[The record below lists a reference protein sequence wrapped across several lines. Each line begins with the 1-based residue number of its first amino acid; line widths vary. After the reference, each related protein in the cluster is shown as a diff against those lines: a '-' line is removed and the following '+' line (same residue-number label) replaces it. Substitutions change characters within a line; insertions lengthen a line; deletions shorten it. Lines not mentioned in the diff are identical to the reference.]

1 MTWQAVKEARQ
12 RLKGER
18 GTVYK
23 DWGGKIHIALIYPN
37 SYYLG
42 MSNLGFQTIYSLL
55 NSYDNVVCER
65 AFWEPKRVKRVKTE
79 TPISLESQR
88 PLPDF
93 DILAFSISYELD
105 YFNVVQLLKAGGIP
119 LLAADRNEGHPLL
132 IAGGPCIT
140 ANPMPLSTIFDCFAI
155 GEGEPI
161 LPGFMA
167 ALTEGIEGKK
177 DELLQKLASLPG
189 VYVPSLYRGKPVR
202 RQWLADLDSVA
213 TTSVILTPDTE
224 LGNMHIIEI
233 ARGCGWG
240 CRFCLAGFQFRPFR
254 FRPLDSLLA
263 QAEQGLQNTNRIG
276 LLAAAVSDHPEIG
289 ELAYRLHRMD
299 AEISVSSLRIR
310 PFSQAL
316 LKALAKSGAQTVT
329 LAPEAGSERLR
340 EAINKCV
347 ADSDIIDTVDK
358 ISRQGI
364 RQAKLYFMIGLPTET
379 DDDIH
384 ELVKLT
390 LALKKRVEGTVTRI
404 AITVEPFVP
413 KAGTPFQ
420 WLAMAPEDVLDE
432 RMNRIKNSLS
442 RKGIEVRTESVSW
455 SLVQGVLARGDAKLG
470 EVLNKMQRNSLA
482 SWRRAL
488 DECNLSASDYAHRE
502 LPLDEPPPWS
512 VVDSGITPDY
522 LKKELSKARHSIES
536 QPCPSE
542 ECHKCGVC

>member
-12 RLKGER
+12 KLEAER
-18 GTVYK
+18 GTIYK

-42 MSNLGFQTIYSLL
+42 MSNLGFQTVYDLL
-55 NSYDNVVCER
+55 NSYDNIVCER
-65 AFWEPKRVKRVKTE
+65 AFWEPKRPELE
-79 TPISLESQR
+79 TLISLESQR

-105 YFNVVQLLKAGGIP
+105 YFNVAQILKASGIP
-119 LLAADRNEGHPLL
+119 LFAADRDESHPLL
-132 IAGGPCIT
+132 VAGGPCIT
-140 ANPMPLSTIFDCFAI
+140 ANPMPLSEIFDCFAI

-161 LPGFMA
+161 LPGFIA
-167 ALTEGIEGKK
+167 ALTESIEGKK

-189 VYVPSLYRGKPVR
+189 VYVPSLYKGKPVK
-202 RQWLADLDSVA
+202 RQWLADLNSVA

-224 LGNMHIIEI
+224 LGNMHLVEI

-254 FRPLDSLLA
+254 FRHLDSLLA
-263 QAEQGLQNTNRIG
+263 QAEQGLKRTNRIG

-316 LKALAKSGAQTVT
+316 LKALAKSGAQTLS

-340 EAINKCV
+340 ESINKCV
-347 ADSDIIDTVDK
+347 ADDDIIDVVDK
-358 ISRQGI
+358 IAKQGI

-442 RKGIEVRTESVSW
+442 RKGIDVRAESVSW

-470 EVLNKMQRNSLA
+470 EVLAKMQRTSLA
-482 SWRRAL
+482 VWRKAME
-488 DECNLSASDYAHRE
+488 ECNLSASHYAHRE
-502 LPLDEPPPWS
+502 LPPNVPLPWN
-512 VVDSGITPDY
+512 VVDSGVTPNY
-522 LKKELSKARHSIES
+522 LKKELSKAYHSIES
-536 QPCPSE
+536 QPCPPA

>member
-1 MTWQAVKEARQ
+1 MTWQAVREARQ
-12 RLKGER
+12 KLERER
-18 GTVYK
+18 GTIYK

-42 MSNLGFQTIYSLL
+42 MSNLGFQTIYGIL
-55 NSYDNVVCER
+55 NSYDNIVCER
-65 AFWEPKRVKRVKTE
+65 VFWEPESIKAE

-93 DILAFSISYELD
+93 DVLAFSISYELD
-105 YFNVVQLLKAGGIP
+105 YFNVVQVLRASGIP
-119 LLAADRNEGHPLL
+119 LLAADRDESHPLV
-132 IAGGPCIT
+132 IAGGPCVT
-140 ANPMPLSTIFDCFAI
+140 SNPMPLSKFFDCFAI

-161 LPGFMA
+161 LPGFTDT
-167 ALTEGIEGKK
+167 LTEGIEAKK
-177 DELLQKLASLPG
+177 DELLKKLASLPG
-189 VYVPSLYRGKPVR
+189 VYVPSLYDGKPIR

-224 LGNMHIIEI
+224 LGSMYLIEI

-263 QAEQGLQNTNRIG
+263 QAERGLNYVDKMG

-299 AEISVSSLRIR
+299 AEISVSSLRVR

-316 LKALAKSGAQTVT
+316 LKALAQSGAQTVT

-340 EAINKCV
+340 QTINKCV
-347 ADSDIIDTVDK
+347 SESDIVEAVDK
-358 ISRQGI
+358 IAQLGLRQI
-364 RQAKLYFMIGLPTET
+364 KLYFMIGLPTET
-379 DDDIH
+379 DADID
-384 ELVKLT
+384 ELIKLT
-390 LALKKRVEGTVTRI
+390 LKLKEHVQETVTRI

-420 WLAMAPEDVLDE
+420 WLAMAPEDVLNE
-432 RMNRIKNSLS
+432 RVNRIKNSLAKS
-442 RKGIEVRTESVSW
+442 GIEVRAESVAW
-455 SLVQGVLARGDAKLG
+455 SIVQGVLARGDAKFG
-470 EVLNKMQRNSLA
+470 EILAKTQRNSLA
-482 SWRRAL
+482 AWRKAL
-488 DECNLSASDYAHRE
+488 ADCNISADYYVHRE
-502 LPLDEPPPWS
+502 LLFDELLPWS
-512 VVDSGITPDY
+512 VLDSGVNPDY
-522 LKKELSKARHSIES
+522 LKKELGKARQSIES
-536 QPCPSE
+536 LPCPPE

>member
-1 MTWQAVKEARQ
+1 MSWQAVKEARQ
-12 RLKGER
+12 KLEAER
-18 GTVYK
+18 GTIYK

-42 MSNLGFQTIYSLL
+42 MSNLGFQTIYGLL
-55 NSYDNVVCER
+55 NSYDNIVCER
-65 AFWEPKRVKRVKTE
+65 SFWEPKRPELE
-79 TPISLESQR
+79 TLISLESQR

-105 YFNVVQLLKAGGIP
+105 YFNVVQILKASGIP
-119 LLAADRNEGHPLL
+119 LFTADRDESHPLL
-132 IAGGPCIT
+132 AAGGPCIT
-140 ANPMPLSTIFDCFAI
+140 ANPMPLSEIFDCFAI

-161 LPGFMA
+161 LPSFVA
-167 ALTEGIEGKK
+167 ALTEGIEDKK
-177 DELLQKLASLPG
+177 DELLKKLASLPG
-189 VYVPSLYRGKPVR
+189 VYVPSLYKGKPVK

-213 TTSVILTPDTE
+213 TTSVILTHDTE
-224 LGNMHIIEI
+224 LGNMHLVEI

-263 QAEQGLQNTNRIG
+263 QAEQGLKYTSRIG

-310 PFSQAL
+310 PFSGAL
-316 LKALAKSGAQTVT
+316 LKALAKSGAQTLS

-347 ADSDIIDTVDK
+347 ADNDIIDTVDK
-358 ISRQGI
+358 IAKQGI
-364 RQAKLYFMIGLPTET
+364 RQVKLYFMIGLPTET

-390 LALKKRVEGTVTRI
+390 LALKKRVEGTMTRI

-432 RMNRIKNSLS
+432 RMNRIKTSLS
-442 RKGIEVRTESVSW
+442 RKGVDVRAESVSW
-455 SLVQGVLARGDAKLG
+455 SLVQGVLSRGDAKLG
-470 EVLNKMQRNSLA
+470 EVLAKMQRISLA
-482 SWRRAL
+482 SWRKAL
-488 DECNLSASDYAHRE
+488 NECNLSASHYAHRE
-502 LPLDEPPPWS
+502 LPHNMQLPWN
-512 VVDSGITPDY
+512 VVDSGISPDY
-522 LKKELSKARHSIES
+522 LMKELSKARHSIES
-536 QPCPSE
+536 QPCPPS

>member
-1 MTWQAVKEARQ
+1 MSWQAIKEARQ

-55 NSYDNVVCER
+55 NSYDNIVCER
-65 AFWEPKRVKRVKTE
+65 AFWEPKRLEVE

-105 YFNVVQLLKAGGIP
+105 YFNVVQILKAGGIP
-119 LLAADRNEGHPLL
+119 LFAADRNESHPLL
-132 IAGGPCIT
+132 VAGGPCIT

-177 DELLQKLASLPG
+177 DELLKKLALLPG
-189 VYVPSLYRGKPVR
+189 VYVPLLYEGKPVR

-224 LGNMHIIEI
+224 LGNMHLIEI

-254 FRPLDSLLA
+254 FRSLDSLLA
-263 QAEQGLQNTNRIG
+263 QAEQGLQCTNRIG

-299 AEISVSSLRIR
+299 AEISVSSLRVR
-310 PFSQAL
+310 PFSQSL
-316 LKALAKSGAQTVT
+316 LKALAKSGAQNITI
-329 LAPEAGSERLR
+329 APEAGSERLR
-340 EAINKCV
+340 TIINKCV
-347 ADSDIIDTVDK
+347 TESDIIEAVDK
-358 ISRQGI
+358 VAKQGI
-364 RQAKLYFMIGLPTET
+364 RQVKLYFMIGLPTET
-379 DDDIH
+379 DADID
-384 ELVKLT
+384 ELINLT
-390 LALKKRVEGTVTRI
+390 LKLKERVQETVTRI

-420 WLAMAPEDVLDE
+420 WLVMAPENVLNE
-432 RMNRIKNSLS
+432 RVNRIKNALARS
-442 RKGIEVRTESVSW
+442 GIEVRAESVGW

-470 EVLNKMQRNSLA
+470 EVLARMQRNSLA
-482 SWRRAL
+482 AWRKAL
-488 DECNLSASDYAHRE
+488 DECNLSASHYVHRE
-502 LPLDEPPPWS
+502 LPLNGPLPWN
-512 VVDSGITPDY
+512 VLDSRITPDY
-522 LKKELSKARHSIES
+522 LKKELGKARLSIES
-536 QPCPSE
+536 PPCPPA

>member
-1 MTWQAVKEARQ
+1 MTWKTVKEARQ
-12 RLKGER
+12 KLERER

-42 MSNLGFQTIYSLL
+42 MSNLGFQTIYGLL
-55 NSYDNVVCER
+55 NSYDNIVCER
-65 AFWEPKRVKRVKTE
+65 VFWEPKRLKAE

-105 YFNVVQLLKAGGIP
+105 YFNVVQILKASGIP
-119 LLAADRNEGHPLL
+119 ILAADRDESHPLM
-132 IAGGPCIT
+132 IGGGPCVT
-140 ANPMPLSTIFDCFAI
+140 ANPMPLSPFFDCFAI

-161 LPGFMA
+161 LPGFIDT
-167 ALTEGIEGKK
+167 LTEGIEGKK
-177 DELLQKLASLPG
+177 EELLKKLASLPG
-189 VYVPSLYRGKPVR
+189 VYVPALYDGKPIR

-213 TTSVILTPDTE
+213 TTSLILTPDTE
-224 LGNMHIIEI
+224 LGGMYLIEI

-263 QAEQGLQNTNRIG
+263 QAERGLNYIDKIG

-299 AEISVSSLRIR
+299 VEISVSSLRVR

-316 LKALAKSGAQTVT
+316 LKALAQSGAQTVT

-340 EAINKCV
+340 QTINKCV
-347 ADSDIIDTVDK
+347 SESDIVEAVDK
-358 ISRQGI
+358 IAKQGI
-364 RQAKLYFMIGLPTET
+364 RQIKLYFMIGLPTET
-379 DDDIH
+379 DADID
-384 ELVKLT
+384 EMINLT
-390 LALKKRVEGTVTRI
+390 LKLKERVQETITRI

-420 WLAMAPEDVLDE
+420 WLAMAPEDVLNE
-432 RMNRIKNSLS
+432 RVNRIKNSLA
-442 RKGIEVRTESVSW
+442 KNGIEVRAESVGW
-455 SLVQGVLARGDAKLG
+455 SLVQGVLSRGDARLG
-470 EVLNKMQRNSLA
+470 KALASMSRNSLA
-482 SWRRAL
+482 AWRRAL
-488 DECNLSASDYAHRE
+488 ADCNLNADSYLHRD
-502 LPLDEPPPWS
+502 LSPDEPLPWS
-512 VVDSGITPDY
+512 VLDSGVTPDY
-522 LKKELSKARHSIES
+522 LREELAKSRHSIETPS
-536 QPCPSE
+536 CPLE
-542 ECHKCGVC
+542 RCHKCGVC